1 MEYTGEGGAES
12 DCGVYLGC
20 KMKKAAVAQIMRY
33 DNQTIY
39 EKMENIVDN
48 MGKFKREKVN
58 SKVIIVD

>member
-1 MEYTGEGGAES
+1 MIAA
-12 DCGVYLGC
+12 YLGC

>member
-1 MEYTGEGGAES
+1 
-12 DCGVYLGC
+12 
-20 KMKKAAVAQIMRY
+20 MRY